1 MKLIAYNVLEG
12 LNRSDRDGNK
22 SPKIFPG
29 GASGEE
35 LPANAGDSE
44 DAGSIPRS

>member
-1 MKLIAYNVLEG
+1 MLEG
-12 LNRSDRDGNK
+12 INRSDRDGTK

-29 GASGEE
+29 GASGKE
-35 LPANAGDSE
+35 LPANVGDSE